1 MASLIKG
8 RHKKTARDIDGILI
22 IFSIAIGLISGI
34 LRPLFFDEDT
44 LALLVNN
51 LRHFTETFNAS
62 ELSLTILAES
72 LIRYGRPLLLIWACA
87 VLPKAYYAGF
97 LVLYLRAMT
106 FGFSTAMM
114 VHAFGGQG
122 LLMAATLY
130 GLQNLIIIP
139 FYAFTVYFIARNLP
153 SRQNRRKII
162 KMVVIG
168 AAVVVMVSIIE
179 VYIGG
184 SPIAQP

>member
-1 MASLIKG
+1 MAKLIK
-8 RHKKTARDIDGILI
+8 ILI
-22 IFSIAIGLISGI
+22 MLSVFAGIISGI
-34 LRPLFFDEDT
+34 LRPFFLDDYT

-51 LRHFTETFNAS
+51 LRYFAATFNAES
-62 ELSLTILAES
+62 ELGLTTFAES
-72 LIRYGRPLLLIWACA
+72 LMRYGRPLLLIWACA
-87 VLPKAYYAGF
+87 ALPKAYYVGL

-122 LLMAATLY
+122 LLMAALLY

-139 FYAFTVYFIARNLP
+139 FYAFTVYFIARSLP
-153 SRQNRRKII
+153 SRQNRRKIV
-162 KMVVIG
+162 KMAIIG
-168 AAVVVMVSIIE
+168 VAVVVMASIIE